1 VSSPF
6 EEASALDVA
15 RRALLG
21 LRSEAVLE
29 VVDQL
34 DLRAHTKITAVIGV
48 PLKRLQQSRDVS
60 VFALSAPAAAVKAL
74 LEFVSNAALERV
86 VVQLG
91 ENADSPSY
99 DELVVALDA
108 LVAQGMSDDEVV
120 SVLAVAICEE
130 FPASGHCRRLL
141 VERERWSLPALPER
155 EVFAPAS
162 PRTPRP
168 EIKEQRKAR
177 REAQKQRKKPQ
188 SPPRPVKVKSPSPA
202 SPANALATSAVA
214 ATAPAPR
221 RHYRLTP
228 RELERFNA
236 EHPLVGSVVIVEV
249 PFDAVDPEMP
259 EVHSKERP
267 ALVVAASSKELLVRA
282 IYSNPSA
289 TRSLFGPWRRLGLSH
304 HSYLDDARVE
314 LPVDSGSLGASIG
327 VLSDDEWNEL
337 I

>member
-1 VSSPF
+1 MSSPF

-15 RRALLG
+15 RRALLYFP
-21 LRSEAVLE
+21 SDAVLD

-34 DLRAHTKITAVIGV
+34 DLRAHTHITAVIGV

-86 VVQLG
+86 VAQLG
-91 ENADSPSY
+91 EHADNPSY
-99 DELVVALDA
+99 DELVAALDA
-108 LVAQGMSDDEVV
+108 LLAEGMSDDEVV
-120 SVLAVAICEE
+120 SVLALAICEE
-130 FPASGHCRRLL
+130 FPASAHCRRLL
-141 VERERWSLPALPER
+141 AEREGWSLPALPER
-155 EVFAPAS
+155 EVAAPAS

-188 SPPRPVKVKSPSPA
+188 SPPRPLKVKRPAPA
-202 SPANALATSAVA
+202 SPAHPPSASAVIVS
-214 ATAPAPR
+214 TPAPQ

-228 RELERFNA
+228 RELERFDA
-236 EHPLVGSVVIVEV
+236 EHPLVGSLVIVEV
-249 PFDAVDPEMP
+249 PFDAVDPERP

-267 ALVVAASSKELLVRA
+267 ALVVAASSEELLVRA
-282 IYSNPSA
+282 VYSNPST
-289 TRSLFGPWRRLGLSH
+289 TRSLFAPWRRLGLDH
-304 HSYLDDARVE
+304 HSYLDDVRVE
-314 LPVDSGSLGASIG
+314 VRVDPGSAGASLG

>member
-1 VSSPF
+1 MSAPF

-21 LRSEAVLE
+21 LPSEAVLE

-60 VFALSAPAAAVKAL
+60 VFALSAPAAAIKAL

-86 VVQLG
+86 VTQLG
-91 ENADSPSY
+91 ENADNPSY
-99 DELVVALDA
+99 DELVAALDA

-141 VERERWSLPALPER
+141 AERERWTLPALPER

-188 SPPRPVKVKSPSPA
+188 SPPRPVKVKRPSPA
-202 SPANALATSAVA
+202 SLANAPATSAVA

-221 RHYRLTP
+221 RRYRLTP

-236 EHPLVGSVVIVEV
+236 EHPLVGSLVFVEV

-267 ALVVAASSKELLVRA
+267 ALVVAASSEELLVRA

-314 LPVDSGSLGASIG
+314 LRVDAGSLGASIG